1 MITSSLL
8 HIIYKEL
15 THFSSHA
22 VITEVALLFHIA
34 RETCW
39 HSQPLSQ
46 DLYEVDAT
54 QLTLTLI
61 SYILKN

>member
-1 MITSSLL
+1 M
-8 HIIYKEL
+8 HVKYKEL
-15 THFSSHA
+15 TNFSSHA
-22 VITEVALLFHIA
+22 LVAEVALLFHIV

-54 QLTLTLI
+54 KLTLTLI
-61 SYILKN
+61 SHILKN